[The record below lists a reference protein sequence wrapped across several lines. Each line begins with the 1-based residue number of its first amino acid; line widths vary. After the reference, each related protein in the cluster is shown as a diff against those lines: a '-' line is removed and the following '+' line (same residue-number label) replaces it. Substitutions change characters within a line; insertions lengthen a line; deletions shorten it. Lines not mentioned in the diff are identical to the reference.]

1 MGGEKKE
8 ERERREERDERGG
21 LMWVPVPCGGH
32 VT

>member
-21 LMWVPVPCGGH
+21 LMWVPVPCGRH